1 MRSNLEHIKIM
12 VTTIGFNGEHTH
24 VAKPERIGL
33 AGHPGDAIENC
44 IKGPQ
49 GKFWVLIEPQVEC
62 RQQPANVEVR
72 FLFAARGRKQLESG
86 SRKSSRGG
94 FKLLKKPNKSAGSMF
109 GSITEIRPA

>member
-49 GKFWVLIEPQVEC
+49 GKFWVRIQTTGRMPSTT
-62 RQQPANVEVR
+62 
-72 FLFAARGRKQLESG
+72 RGNCKRSG
-86 SRKSSRGG
+86 SFSRPEGG
-94 FKLLKKPNKSAGSMF
+94 A
-109 GSITEIRPA
+109 R